1 MGILIDVLNKDF
13 YLRIT
18 RIKEQYKNRKGV
30 NLVLIL
36 VNSEDNRCNVYN
48 EEDLEN
54 DVTEKF
60 DRIVAFLKYDS
71 LYCGYTNENYDFIGI
86 FDKNNTE
93 RMIEYDTIAI
103 KRVDII
109 SDFTLSNYDRNIICS
124 SELVFVNNPF
134 GKYLKK
140 VITPIKKSL
149 KRTLPEG
156 YAPEVFDDIEKG
168 YSFVFSQ
175 SRYSHLV
182 ESYTVPGDFEKY
194 LKMIKEMD
202 LQMTELY
209 FNQYGST
216 KFKPEDYVD

>member
-1 MGILIDVLNKDF
+1 MGKLIDVLNKDF
-13 YLRIT
+13 YSRIT
-18 RIKEQYKNRKGV
+18 HIKEQYNNKKGV

-48 EEDLEN
+48 EEDFEN

-60 DRIVAFLKYDS
+60 DRIVVFLKYDT

-86 FDKNNTE
+86 FGKNNAE
-93 RMIEYDTIAI
+93 RMIEYDTVAI
-103 KRVDII
+103 KRIDIT
-109 SDFTLSNYDRNIICS
+109 SDFTLSNYDRNIISS

-134 GKYLKK
+134 SKYLKK

-156 YAPEVFDDIEKG
+156 FTPEVFEDIEKDF
-168 YSFVFSQ
+168 SFVFSQ

-182 ESYTVPGDFEKY
+182 ESYTVPDDFEKY

-202 LQMTELY
+202 SQMTELY
-209 FNQYGST
+209 FNQYGIS
-216 KFKPEDYVD
+216 KFKPDDYIE